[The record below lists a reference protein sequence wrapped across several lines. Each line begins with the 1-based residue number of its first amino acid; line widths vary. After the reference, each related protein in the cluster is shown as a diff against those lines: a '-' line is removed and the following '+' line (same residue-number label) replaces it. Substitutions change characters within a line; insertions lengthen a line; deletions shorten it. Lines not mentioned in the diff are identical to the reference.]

1 MNLKELLNN
10 NWNIL
15 DLQHYVD
22 LNELTKKELEK
33 QIKELNLFYTV
44 DLKLITF
51 KEEKKAGKKDGK

>member
-10 NWNIL
+10 NWNVL

>member
-10 NWNIL
+10 NWSIL

-33 QIKELNLFYTV
+33 QIKELKLFYTV

-51 KEEKKAGKKDGK
+51 KEEKKVGKKDGK